1 MEQGEALASSQQALV
16 AHEIK
21 RQEAEEHLVALT
33 EQVDADVEDIAAHLA
48 NVTIA
53 THELKNLPSTPTRAR
68 NLVVSTPPVTPTHRS
83 AINSPSPSRPPRG
96 MTFVEETDTKNPVT
110 PSSRAPAYVVYSGK
124 WNQHGVFY
132 AWSRVKGLP
141 GAQSIYDHKF
151 VDAGIPELLAE
162 QQPADNERFIVI
174 EGVKPGA
181 YKNRKSLIM
190 DGLQYRGG
198 VVYRFV
204 GSQPGAWAKFN
215 ELRANGLHSRQ
226 PRLIIILDRAGLA
239 NPLSS
244 MLKIP
249 GNSPMGCPNLM
260 GCPNHLQIPCL
271 KLWDVPGN
279 WDIPNLGR
287 PNFYGMSLTW
297 DVPNLGC
304 PKLYGMSQ
312 FLWDVPNL
320 GCPNFYVGRPN
331 FYGMSQFQWDVPI
344 SMGCP
349 KPENFNHL

>member
-1 MEQGEALASSQQALV
+1 MNPTTSDRKAQRLEAIRKAMEQGEALASSQQALV

-21 RQEAEEHLVALT
+21 RQEAEERLVALT

-110 PSSRAPAYVVYSGK
+110 PGSRAPAYVVYSGK

-141 GAQSIYDHKF
+141 GAQSIYDHSNHSHVIRSFSTRQLAEEFYEEF

-215 ELRANGLHSRQ
+215 ELRANGLTRNIHP
-226 PRLIIILDRAGLA
+226 PRET
-239 NPLSS
+239 
-244 MLKIP
+244 
-249 GNSPMGCPNLM
+249 
-260 GCPNHLQIPCL
+260 
-271 KLWDVPGN
+271 
-279 WDIPNLGR
+279 
-287 PNFYGMSLTW
+287 F
-297 DVPNLGC
+297 
-304 PKLYGMSQ
+304 
-312 FLWDVPNL
+312 
-320 GCPNFYVGRPN
+320 
-331 FYGMSQFQWDVPI
+331 
-344 SMGCP
+344 
-349 KPENFNHL
+349 